1 MIRSINMGA
10 AALLAALTAVV
21 ALLIMAPASAG
32 ADDSRFVRL
41 GLNKSMVIRLPTPT
55 RDVLLGNPAIVDAV
69 VRTQN
74 TAYLFAKSV
83 GQTNAFFFDAEGRQ
97 ILSLDIEVALD
108 GKALQRLISRAIPGS
123 RITVDTVN
131 SNVILGGT
139 AANAAEA
146 RKAVDLATAF
156 VNGSSGGSTGGSSG
170 AAAAGGAAA
179 AAGGGS
185 SSGGGSGSAG
195 SGSTGN
201 VINNIAIIGKE
212 QVMLRVR
219 VAELQRD
226 VLKQFGID
234 TRALFTSG
242 GLTVGCLNVNPFTI
256 NDSLNGGLQTLA
268 NPLMGGVPGTGPVTA
283 ATGLGSSFVG
293 NGVQIDDLIKAYER
307 DGLIRTLAE
316 PTLTAISGENAKFLA
331 GGEFPIP
338 VAQDNDRTTIEF
350 KPFGVGLG
358 FTPVV
363 MSEGRISMRITS
375 EVSETT
381 PENAIRTD
389 RLTIPGLKVR
399 RAETTVELPSGG
411 SMVMAG
417 MIQERTKQDL
427 NGIPGVKDLPVLGA
441 LFRSRDYLSNE
452 TELVVI
458 VTPFIVAPVNENKL
472 TTPLDTLNLAS
483 DRQTILWGRLNRMY
497 GVQGGGAKGVYQGNV
512 GFIVE

>member
-1 MIRSINMGA
+1 MIKINNMGA
-10 AALLAALTAVV
+10 ATLLAALTAVV
-21 ALLIMAPASAG
+21 ALLIIAPASAG

-41 GLNKSMVIRLPTPT
+41 GLNKSMVIRLPTAT

-108 GKALQRLISRAIPGS
+108 GKALQKLISRAIPGS

-156 VNGSSGGSTGGSSG
+156 VNGSSGGSTGGSAG
-170 AAAAGGAAA
+170 AAAAGGATAS
-179 AAGGGS
+179 AAGG
-185 SSGGGSGSAG
+185 SSGGGSGG
-195 SGSTGN
+195 GNTGN
-201 VINNIAIIGKE
+201 IINNMVIIGKE

-234 TRALFTSG
+234 TRALFSSG
-242 GLTVGCLNVNPFTI
+242 GLTVGFLNVNPFTI

-268 NPLMGGVPGTGPVTA
+268 NPLMGGVAGTSPVTA

>member
-1 MIRSINMGA
+1 MTTGRDPRAITMRA
-10 AALLAALTAVV
+10 VLAAMLG
-21 ALLIMAPASAG
+21 LLIALSETAH
-32 ADDSRFVRL
+32 ADESRFVRL
-41 GLNKSMVIRLPTPT
+41 GLNKSMVIRLPTAS

-83 GQTNAFFFDAEGRQ
+83 GQTNAFFFDGNGRQ

-108 GKALQRLISRAIPGS
+108 GKALQRLIDRAIPMS

-131 SNVILGGT
+131 SNVILSGT
-139 AANAAEA
+139 AANGAEA
-146 RKAVDLATAF
+146 RRAVDLAAAF
-156 VNGSSGGSTGGSSG
+156 VGGS
-170 AAAAGGAAA
+170 
-179 AAGGGS
+179 AGGGAT
-185 SSGGGSGSAG
+185 GGAPGAAPAG
-195 SGSTGN
+195 AGPGN
-201 VINNIAIIGKE
+201 VINNITIIGKE

-234 TRALFTSG
+234 TRALFSSG
-242 GLTVGCLNVNPFTI
+242 GLTVGFLNANPFTI
-256 NDSLNGGLQTLA
+256 NG
-268 NPLMGGVPGTGPVTA
+268 PLTGPA
-283 ATGLGSSFVG
+283 AGLGSSFVG
-293 NGVQIDDLIKAYER
+293 KGVEIDALIKAYER

-338 VAQDNDRTTIEF
+338 VAQDDDRTTIEF

-381 PENAIRTD
+381 PENSIRTD
-389 RLTIPGLKVR
+389 RLSIPGLKVR

-427 NGIPGVKDLPVLGA
+427 NGVPGVKDLPVLGA

-458 VTPFIVAPVNENKL
+458 VTPFIVTAVNENKL
-472 TTPLDTLNLAS
+472 ATPLDTLNVAS
-483 DRQTILWGRLNRMY
+483 DPQTILWGRLNRIY
-497 GVQGGGAKGVYQGNV
+497 GVQGSAPKGVYQGDV

>member
-1 MIRSINMGA
+1 MIKINNMGA
-10 AALLAALTAVV
+10 ATLLAALTAVV
-21 ALLIMAPASAG
+21 ALLIIAPASAG

-41 GLNKSMVIRLPTPT
+41 GLNKSMVIRLPTAT

-108 GKALQRLISRAIPGS
+108 GKALQKLISRAIPGS

-156 VNGSSGGSTGGSSG
+156 VNGSSGGSTGGSAG
-170 AAAAGGAAA
+170 AAAAGGATAS
-179 AAGGGS
+179 AAGGG
-185 SSGGGSGSAG
+185 GGGGG
-195 SGSTGN
+195 GNTGN
-201 VINNIAIIGKE
+201 IINNIVIIGKE

-234 TRALFTSG
+234 TRALFSSG
-242 GLTVGCLNVNPFTI
+242 GLTVGFLNVNPFTI

-268 NPLMGGVPGTGPVTA
+268 NPLMGGVAGTSPVTA

>member
-1 MIRSINMGA
+1 MIKINNMGA
-10 AALLAALTAVV
+10 ATLLAALTALV
-21 ALLIMAPASAG
+21 ALLIIAPASAG

-41 GLNKSMVIRLPTPT
+41 GLNKSMVIRLPTAT

-108 GKALQRLISRAIPGS
+108 GKALQKLISRAIPGS

-156 VNGSSGGSTGGSSG
+156 VNGSSGGSTGGSAG
-170 AAAAGGAAA
+170 AAAAGGATAS
-179 AAGGGS
+179 AAGG
-185 SSGGGSGSAG
+185 SSGGGSGG
-195 SGSTGN
+195 GNTGN
-201 VINNIAIIGKE
+201 IINNMVIIGKE

-234 TRALFTSG
+234 TRALFSSG
-242 GLTVGCLNVNPFTI
+242 GLTVGFLNVNPFTI

-268 NPLMGGVPGTGPVTA
+268 NPLMGGVAGTSPVTA

>member
-1 MIRSINMGA
+1 MIKINNMGA
-10 AALLAALTAVV
+10 ATLLAALTALV
-21 ALLIMAPASAG
+21 ALLIIAPASAG

-41 GLNKSMVIRLPTPT
+41 GLNKSMVIRLPTAT

-108 GKALQRLISRAIPGS
+108 GKALQKLISRAIPGS

-156 VNGSSGGSTGGSSG
+156 VNGSSGGSTGGSAG
-170 AAAAGGAAA
+170 AAAAGGATAS
-179 AAGGGS
+179 AAGGS
-185 SSGGGSGSAG
+185 NGGGSGG
-195 SGSTGN
+195 GNTGN
-201 VINNIAIIGKE
+201 IINNMVIIGKE

-234 TRALFTSG
+234 TRALFSSG
-242 GLTVGCLNVNPFTI
+242 GLTVGFLNVNPFTI

-268 NPLMGGVPGTGPVTA
+268 NPLMGGVAGTSPVTA

>member
-1 MIRSINMGA
+1 MLKNMRAAGLT
-10 AALLAALTAVV
+10 AALVAAVV
-21 ALLIMAPASAG
+21 LLIMAPAAAG
-32 ADDSRFVRL
+32 AEETRFVRL

-74 TAYLFAKSV
+74 TAYLFAKGV
-83 GQTNAFFFDAEGRQ
+83 GQTNAFFFDGEGRQ

-108 GKALQRLISRAIPGS
+108 GKALQRLISRAIPDNH
-123 RITVDTVN
+123 ITVDTVN
-131 SNVILGGT
+131 SNVILAGT

-146 RKAVDLATAF
+146 RKAVDLAAAF
-156 VNGSSGGSTGGSSG
+156 VSGSSG
-170 AAAAGGAAA
+170 AATASAG
-179 AAGGGS
+179 AGGG
-185 SSGGGSGSAG
+185 GN
-195 SGSTGN
+195 TGN
-201 VINNIAIIGKE
+201 VINNIAILGKE

-234 TRALFTSG
+234 TRALFSSG
-242 GLTVGCLNVNPFTI
+242 GLTVGYLNVNPFTI
-256 NDSLNGGLQTLA
+256 NNSLNGGLQTVA
-268 NPLMGGVPGTGPVTA
+268 NPLMGGANPATA

-293 NGVQIDDLIKAYER
+293 DGVQLDDLIKAYER

-338 VAQDNDRTTIEF
+338 VAQDNNRTTIEF

-381 PENAIRTD
+381 TENAIRTD

>member
-1 MIRSINMGA
+1 MM
-10 AALLAALTAVV
+10 VV
-21 ALLIMAPASAG
+21 AVAITLGLLIRIPGFAH

-41 GLNKSMVIRLPTPT
+41 GLNKSMVIRLPTAT

-108 GKALQRLISRAIPGS
+108 GKALQKLISRAIPGS

-156 VNGSSGGSTGGSSG
+156 VNGSSGGSTGGSAG
-170 AAAAGGAAA
+170 AAAAGGATAS
-179 AAGGGS
+179 AAGGS
-185 SSGGGSGSAG
+185 NGGGSGG
-195 SGSTGN
+195 GNTGN
-201 VINNIAIIGKE
+201 IINNIVIIGKE

-234 TRALFTSG
+234 TRALFSSG
-242 GLTVGCLNVNPFTI
+242 GLTVGFLNVNPFTI

-268 NPLMGGVPGTGPVTA
+268 NPLMGGVAGTSPVTA

>member
-1 MIRSINMGA
+1 MTTGRDPRAITMRA
-10 AALLAALTAVV
+10 VLAAMLG
-21 ALLIMAPASAG
+21 LLIALSETAH
-32 ADDSRFVRL
+32 ADESRFVRL
-41 GLNKSMVIRLPTPT
+41 GLNKSMVIRLPTAS

-83 GQTNAFFFDAEGRQ
+83 GQTNAFFFDGNGRQ

-108 GKALQRLISRAIPGS
+108 GKALQRLIDRAIPMS

-131 SNVILGGT
+131 SNVILSGT
-139 AANAAEA
+139 AANGAEA
-146 RKAVDLATAF
+146 RRAVDLAAAF
-156 VNGSSGGSTGGSSG
+156 VGGS
-170 AAAAGGAAA
+170 
-179 AAGGGS
+179 AGGGAT
-185 SSGGGSGSAG
+185 GGAPGAAPAG
-195 SGSTGN
+195 AGPGN
-201 VINNIAIIGKE
+201 VINNITIIGKE

-234 TRALFTSG
+234 TRALFSSG
-242 GLTVGCLNVNPFTI
+242 GLTVGFLNANPFTI
-256 NDSLNGGLQTLA
+256 NG
-268 NPLMGGVPGTGPVTA
+268 PLTGPA
-283 ATGLGSSFVG
+283 AGLGSSFVG
-293 NGVQIDDLIKAYER
+293 KGVEIDALIKAYER

-338 VAQDNDRTTIEF
+338 VAQDDDRTTIEF

-381 PENAIRTD
+381 PENSIRTD
-389 RLTIPGLKVR
+389 RLSIPGLKVR

-427 NGIPGVKDLPVLGA
+427 NGVPGVKDLPVLGA

-458 VTPFIVAPVNENKL
+458 VTPFIVSAVNENKL
-472 TTPLDTLNLAS
+472 ATPLDTLNVAS
-483 DRQTILWGRLNRMY
+483 DPQTILWGRLNRIY
-497 GVQGGGAKGVYQGNV
+497 GVQGSAPKGVYQGDV

>member
-1 MIRSINMGA
+1 
-10 AALLAALTAVV
+10 
-21 ALLIMAPASAG
+21 
-32 ADDSRFVRL
+32 
-41 GLNKSMVIRLPTPT
+41 MVIRLPTAS

-74 TAYLFAKSV
+74 TAYLFAKSI
-83 GQTNAFFFDAEGRQ
+83 GQTNAFFFDADGRQ

-108 GKALQRLISRAIPGS
+108 GKALQRLIDRAIPGS

-131 SNVILGGT
+131 SNVILSGT

-146 RKAVDLATAF
+146 KRAVDLATAF
-156 VNGSSGGSTGGSSG
+156 VGGSSGGGAVGGAVG
-170 AAAAGGAAA
+170 GPPGGAASAGA
-179 AAGGGS
+179 ADGGS
-185 SSGGGSGSAG
+185 P
-195 SGSTGN
+195 GN

-234 TRALFTSG
+234 TRALFSSG
-242 GLTVGCLNVNPFTI
+242 GLTVGFLNANPFTI
-256 NDSLNGGLQTLA
+256 NGPLNAAAAGLA
-268 NPLMGGVPGTGPVTA
+268 G
-283 ATGLGSSFVG
+283 SFVG
-293 NGVQIDDLIKAYER
+293 KGVEIDGLIKAYER
-307 DGLIRTLAE
+307 DGLIHTLAE

-338 VAQDNDRTTIEF
+338 VAQNDDRTTIEF

-381 PENAIRTD
+381 SENSIRTD

-472 TTPLDTLNLAS
+472 ATPLDTLNTAS

-497 GVQGGGAKGVYQGNV
+497 GVQGSGPQGVYQGDV

>member
-1 MIRSINMGA
+1 MIKINNMGA
-10 AALLAALTAVV
+10 AALLAALTALV
-21 ALLIMAPASAG
+21 ALLIVAPASAG

-41 GLNKSMVIRLPTPT
+41 GLNKSMVIRLPTAT

-108 GKALQRLISRAIPGS
+108 GKALQKLISRAIPGS
-123 RITVDTVN
+123 RITADTVN

-156 VNGSSGGSTGGSSG
+156 VNGSSGGSTGGSAG
-170 AAAAGGAAA
+170 AAAAGGATAS
-179 AAGGGS
+179 AAGG
-185 SSGGGSGSAG
+185 SSGGGSGG
-195 SGSTGN
+195 GNTGN
-201 VINNIAIIGKE
+201 IINNMVIIGKE

-234 TRALFTSG
+234 TRALFSSG
-242 GLTVGCLNVNPFTI
+242 GLTVGFLNVNPFTI

-268 NPLMGGVPGTGPVTA
+268 NPLMGGVAGTSPVTA

-497 GVQGGGAKGVYQGNV
+497 GVQGGGAKGVYQCNV

>member
-1 MIRSINMGA
+1 MIATDNTLAMR
-10 AALLAALTAVV
+10 LLAALA
-21 ALLIMAPASAG
+21 ALALTIMIPVSAG
-32 ADDSRFVRL
+32 AEESRFVRL

-108 GKALQRLISRAIPGS
+108 GKALQKLISRAIPDS
-123 RITVDTVN
+123 HITVDTVN
-131 SNVILGGT
+131 SNVILAGT

-170 AAAAGGAAA
+170 AAAAGGAVAS
-179 AAGGGS
+179 AGGG
-185 SSGGGSGSAG
+185 AG
-195 SGSTGN
+195 AGSTGN
-201 VINNIAIIGKE
+201 VINNIVIIGKE

-219 VAELQRD
+219 VTELQRD

-234 TRALFTSG
+234 TRALFDGNPAVSFI
-242 GLTVGCLNVNPFTI
+242 NVNPFTVTTPPLSPETALGI
-256 NDSLNGGLQTLA
+256 HNDNGGT
-268 NPLMGGVPGTGPVTA
+268 
-283 ATGLGSSFVG
+283 
-293 NGVQIDDLIKAYER
+293 QIDQMLRVYER

-316 PTLTAISGENAKFLA
+316 PTLTAISGESAKFLA

-338 VAQDNDRTTIEF
+338 VAQENDTTTVEF
-350 KPFGVGLG
+350 KPFGVGLS

-381 PENAIRTD
+381 PENGIRVGQ
-389 RLTIPGLKVR
+389 LSIPGLKVR

-411 SMVMAG
+411 SMIMAG

-441 LFRSRDYLSNE
+441 LFRSRDFLSNE

-458 VTPFIVAPVNENKL
+458 VTPYIVGPVNENKL
-472 TTPLDTLNLAS
+472 ATPLDTLNVAS
-483 DRQTILWGRLNRMY
+483 DRQTILWDRLNRIY
-497 GVQGGGAKGVYQGNV
+497 GVQGSGPKGVYQGDF

>member
-1 MIRSINMGA
+1 MTKGTYGRAIRLV
-10 AALLAALTAVV
+10 AALAAGLG
-21 ALLIMAPASAG
+21 LLIGQPERGHAE
-32 ADDSRFVRL
+32 SRFVRL
-41 GLNKSMVIRLPTPT
+41 GLNKSMVIRLPTAS

-74 TAYLFAKSV
+74 TAYLFAKAV

-108 GKALQRLISRAIPGS
+108 GKALQRLIDRGIPGS
-123 RITVDTVN
+123 RIAVDTVN
-131 SNVILGGT
+131 SNVILSGT
-139 AANAAEA
+139 AANGAEA
-146 RKAVDLATAF
+146 RRAVDLATAF
-156 VNGSSGGSTGGSSG
+156 VGGSVG
-170 AAAAGGAAA
+170 APAS
-179 AAGGGS
+179 AGGGN
-185 SSGGGSGSAG
+185 GP
-195 SGSTGN
+195 GN
-201 VINNIAIIGKE
+201 VINNIAITGKE

-234 TRALFTSG
+234 TRALFSSG
-242 GLTVGCLNVNPFTI
+242 GLTVGYLNVNPLT
-256 NDSLNGGLQTLA
+256 LNGALTQSGA
-268 NPLMGGVPGTGPVTA
+268 
-283 ATGLGSSFVG
+283 GLGASFLG
-293 NGVQIDDLIKAYER
+293 KGVEIDALLQAYER

-338 VAQDNDRTTIEF
+338 VAQDDNRTTIEF

-381 PENAIRTD
+381 SENAVRTD

-417 MIQERTKQDL
+417 MIQERTKQEL
-427 NGIPGVKDLPVLGA
+427 NGVPGVRDLPVLGA
-441 LFRSRDYLSNE
+441 LFRSRDFLSNE

-458 VTPFIVAPVNENKL
+458 VTPFIVSAVNENKL
-472 TTPLDTLNLAS
+472 TTPLDTLHVAS
-483 DRQTILWGRLNRMY
+483 DRQTILWGRLNRLY
-497 GVQGGGAKGVYQGNV
+497 GVPGGGPKGVYQGDV

>member
-1 MIRSINMGA
+1 MTTEGYPQAIPLM
-10 AALLAALTAVV
+10 AALAAIVG
-21 ALLIMAPASAG
+21 LLIWLPQSAH
-32 ADDSRFVRL
+32 AEESRFVRL
-41 GLNKSMVIRLPTPT
+41 GLNKSMVIRLPASS

-74 TAYLFAKSV
+74 TAYLFAKSI
-83 GQTNAFFFDAEGRQ
+83 GQTNAFFFDADGRQ

-108 GKALQRLISRAIPGS
+108 GKALQRLIDRAIPDS

-131 SNVILGGT
+131 SNVILSGT

-146 RKAVDLATAF
+146 RRAVELATAF
-156 VNGSSGGSTGGSSG
+156 VGGSSGGG
-170 AAAAGGAAA
+170 APSAAVP
-179 AAGGGS
+179 AGGG
-185 SSGGGSGSAG
+185 GPP
-195 SGSTGN
+195 GN
-201 VINNIAIIGKE
+201 VINNIAILGKE

-234 TRALFTSG
+234 TRALFSSG
-242 GLTVGCLNVNPFTI
+242 GLAVGFVNANPFTI
-256 NDSLNGGLQTLA
+256 NG
-268 NPLMGGVPGTGPVTA
+268 PLTRA
-283 ATGLGSSFVG
+283 DAGLGTSFAG
-293 NGVQIDDLIKAYER
+293 KGVDIDALVQAYER

-381 PENAIRTD
+381 SENAIRTD
-389 RLTIPGLKVR
+389 RMTIPGLKVR

-427 NGIPGVKDLPVLGA
+427 NGVPGVKDLPVLGA

-458 VTPFIVAPVNENKL
+458 VTPFIVSPVNENKL
-472 TTPLDTLNLAS
+472 ATPLDTLNVAS
-483 DRQTILWGRLNRMY
+483 DRQSILWGRLNRMY
-497 GVQGGGAKGVYQGNV
+497 GVQGSGPKGVYQGDV

>member
-1 MIRSINMGA
+1 MLKNMRAAGLT
-10 AALLAALTAVV
+10 AALIATV
-21 ALLIMAPASAG
+21 ALLIMAPAAAG
-32 ADDSRFVRL
+32 AEEARFVRL

-83 GQTNAFFFDAEGRQ
+83 GQTNAFFFDGEGRQ

-108 GKALQRLISRAIPGS
+108 GKALQRLISRAIPDS
-123 RITVDTVN
+123 HITVDTVN
-131 SNVILGGT
+131 SNVILAGT

-146 RKAVDLATAF
+146 RKAVDLAAAF
-156 VNGSSGGSTGGSSG
+156 VNGSSGG
-170 AAAAGGAAA
+170 AA
-179 AAGGGS
+179 AAGGG
-185 SSGGGSGSAG
+185 GAN
-195 SGSTGN
+195 TGN
-201 VINNIAIIGKE
+201 VINNIVILGKE

-234 TRALFTSG
+234 TRALFSSG
-242 GLTVGCLNVNPFTI
+242 GLTVGYLNVNPFTV
-256 NDSLNGGLQTLA
+256 NDSLNGGLQRVA
-268 NPLMGGVPGTGPVTA
+268 NPLMGGVADTNPVAA

-293 NGVQIDDLIKAYER
+293 DGVQLDDLVKAYER

-381 PENAIRTD
+381 SENAIRTD

-411 SMVMAG
+411 SLVMAG
-417 MIQERTKQDL
+417 MLQERTKQDL

>member
-1 MIRSINMGA
+1 MRA
-10 AALLAALTAVV
+10 VLAAMLG
-21 ALLIMAPASAG
+21 LLIALSETAH
-32 ADDSRFVRL
+32 ADESRFVRL
-41 GLNKSMVIRLPTPT
+41 GLNKSMVIRLPTAS

-83 GQTNAFFFDAEGRQ
+83 GQTNAFFFDGNGRQ

-108 GKALQRLISRAIPGS
+108 GKALQRLIDRAIPMS

-131 SNVILGGT
+131 SNVILSGT
-139 AANAAEA
+139 AANGAEA
-146 RKAVDLATAF
+146 RRAVDLAAAF
-156 VNGSSGGSTGGSSG
+156 VGGS
-170 AAAAGGAAA
+170 
-179 AAGGGS
+179 AGGGAT
-185 SSGGGSGSAG
+185 GGAPGAAPAG
-195 SGSTGN
+195 AGPGN
-201 VINNIAIIGKE
+201 VINNITIIGKE

-234 TRALFTSG
+234 TRALFSSG
-242 GLTVGCLNVNPFTI
+242 GLTVGFLNANPFTI
-256 NDSLNGGLQTLA
+256 NG
-268 NPLMGGVPGTGPVTA
+268 PLTGPA
-283 ATGLGSSFVG
+283 AGLGSSFVG
-293 NGVQIDDLIKAYER
+293 KGVEIDALIKAYER

-338 VAQDNDRTTIEF
+338 VAQDDDRTTIEF

-381 PENAIRTD
+381 PENSIRTD
-389 RLTIPGLKVR
+389 RLSIPGLKVR

-427 NGIPGVKDLPVLGA
+427 NGVPGVKDLPVLGA

-458 VTPFIVAPVNENKL
+458 VTPFIVTAVNENKL
-472 TTPLDTLNLAS
+472 ATPLDTLNVAS
-483 DRQTILWGRLNRMY
+483 DPQTILWGRLNRIY
-497 GVQGGGAKGVYQGNV
+497 GVQGSAPKGVYQGDV

>member
-1 MIRSINMGA
+1 MIKINNMGA
-10 AALLAALTAVV
+10 ATLLAALTAVV
-21 ALLIMAPASAG
+21 ALLIIAPASAG

-41 GLNKSMVIRLPTPT
+41 GLNKSMVIRLPTAT

-108 GKALQRLISRAIPGS
+108 GKALQKLISRAIPGS

-156 VNGSSGGSTGGSSG
+156 VNGSSGGSTGGSAG
-170 AAAAGGAAA
+170 AAAAGGATAS
-179 AAGGGS
+179 AAGG
-185 SSGGGSGSAG
+185 SSGGGSGG
-195 SGSTGN
+195 GNTGN
-201 VINNIAIIGKE
+201 IINNIVIIGKE

-234 TRALFTSG
+234 TRALFSSG
-242 GLTVGCLNVNPFTI
+242 GLTVGFLNVNPFTI
-256 NDSLNGGLQTLA
+256 NDSLNGGLQTVA

>member
-1 MIRSINMGA
+1 MIKINNMGA
-10 AALLAALTAVV
+10 ATLLAALTALV
-21 ALLIMAPASAG
+21 ALLIIAPASAG

-41 GLNKSMVIRLPTPT
+41 GLNKSMVIRLPTAT

-108 GKALQRLISRAIPGS
+108 GKALQKLISRAIPGS

-156 VNGSSGGSTGGSSG
+156 VNGSSGGSTGGSAG
-170 AAAAGGAAA
+170 AAAAGGATAS
-179 AAGGGS
+179 AAGGS
-185 SSGGGSGSAG
+185 NGGGN
-195 SGSTGN
+195 TGN
-201 VINNIAIIGKE
+201 IINNMVIIGKE

-234 TRALFTSG
+234 TRALFSSG
-242 GLTVGCLNVNPFTI
+242 GLTVGFLNVNPFTI

-307 DGLIRTLAE
+307 DGLIRTLAV

>member
-1 MIRSINMGA
+1 MIKINNMGA
-10 AALLAALTAVV
+10 ATLLAALTAVV
-21 ALLIMAPASAG
+21 ALLIIAPASAS

-41 GLNKSMVIRLPTPT
+41 GLNKSMVIRLPTAT

-74 TAYLFAKSV
+74 TAYLFAKSL

-108 GKALQRLISRAIPGS
+108 GKALQKLISRAIPGS

-156 VNGSSGGSTGGSSG
+156 VNGSSGGSTGGSAG
-170 AAAAGGAAA
+170 AAAAGGATAS
-179 AAGGGS
+179 AAGGSG
-185 SSGGGSGSAG
+185 GGGSGG
-195 SGSTGN
+195 GNTGN
-201 VINNIAIIGKE
+201 IINNMVIIGKE

-234 TRALFTSG
+234 TRTLFSSG
-242 GLTVGCLNVNPFTI
+242 GLTVGFLNVNPFTI

-268 NPLMGGVPGTGPVTA
+268 NPLMGGVAGTSPVTA

>member
-1 MIRSINMGA
+1 MIKINNMGA
-10 AALLAALTAVV
+10 ATLLAALTAVV
-21 ALLIMAPASAG
+21 ALLIIAPASAG

-41 GLNKSMVIRLPTPT
+41 GLNKSMVIRLPTAT

-108 GKALQRLISRAIPGS
+108 GKALQKLISRAIPGS

-156 VNGSSGGSTGGSSG
+156 VNGSSGGSTGGSAG
-170 AAAAGGAAA
+170 AAAAGGATAS
-179 AAGGGS
+179 AAGGS
-185 SSGGGSGSAG
+185 NGGGSGG
-195 SGSTGN
+195 GNTG
-201 VINNIAIIGKE
+201 VIINNIVIIGKE

-234 TRALFTSG
+234 TRALFSSG
-242 GLTVGCLNVNPFTI
+242 GLTVGFLNVNPFTI

-268 NPLMGGVPGTGPVTA
+268 NPLMGGVAGTSPVTA

>member
-1 MIRSINMGA
+1 MIKINNMGA
-10 AALLAALTAVV
+10 ATLLAALTALV
-21 ALLIMAPASAG
+21 ALLIIAPASAG

-41 GLNKSMVIRLPTPT
+41 GLNKSMVIRLPTAT

-108 GKALQRLISRAIPGS
+108 GKALQKLISRAIPGS

-156 VNGSSGGSTGGSSG
+156 VNGSSGGSTGGSAG
-170 AAAAGGAAA
+170 AAAAGGATAS
-179 AAGGGS
+179 AAGG
-185 SSGGGSGSAG
+185 SSGGGSGG
-195 SGSTGN
+195 GNTGN
-201 VINNIAIIGKE
+201 IINNIVIIGKE

-234 TRALFTSG
+234 TRALFSSG
-242 GLTVGCLNVNPFTI
+242 GLTVGFLNVNPFTI

-268 NPLMGGVPGTGPVTA
+268 NPLMGGVAGTSPVTA

>member
-1 MIRSINMGA
+1 
-10 AALLAALTAVV
+10 
-21 ALLIMAPASAG
+21 
-32 ADDSRFVRL
+32 
-41 GLNKSMVIRLPTPT
+41 
-55 RDVLLGNPAIVDAV
+55 
-69 VRTQN
+69 
-74 TAYLFAKSV
+74 
-83 GQTNAFFFDAEGRQ
+83 
-97 ILSLDIEVALD
+97 
-108 GKALQRLISRAIPGS
+108 
-123 RITVDTVN
+123 
-131 SNVILGGT
+131 
-139 AANAAEA
+139 
-146 RKAVDLATAF
+146 
-156 VNGSSGGSTGGSSG
+156 
-170 AAAAGGAAA
+170 
-179 AAGGGS
+179 
-185 SSGGGSGSAG
+185 
-195 SGSTGN
+195 
-201 VINNIAIIGKE
+201 
-212 QVMLRVR
+212 
-219 VAELQRD
+219 
-226 VLKQFGID
+226 
-234 TRALFTSG
+234 
-242 GLTVGCLNVNPFTI
+242 
-256 NDSLNGGLQTLA
+256 
-268 NPLMGGVPGTGPVTA
+268 MGGVPGTGPVTA

>member
-1 MIRSINMGA
+1 MIKINNMGA
-10 AALLAALTAVV
+10 ATLLAALTALV
-21 ALLIMAPASAG
+21 ALLIIAPASAG

-41 GLNKSMVIRLPTPT
+41 GLNKSMVIRLPTAT
-55 RDVLLGNPAIVDAV
+55 RDVLLGNPSIVDAV

-108 GKALQRLISRAIPGS
+108 GKALQKLISRAIPGS

-156 VNGSSGGSTGGSSG
+156 VNGSSGGSTGGSAG
-170 AAAAGGAAA
+170 AAAAGGATAS
-179 AAGGGS
+179 AAGG
-185 SSGGGSGSAG
+185 SSGGGGN
-195 SGSTGN
+195 TGN
-201 VINNIAIIGKE
+201 IINNMVIIGKE

-234 TRALFTSG
+234 TRALFSSG
-242 GLTVGCLNVNPFTI
+242 GLTVGFLNVNPFTI

-268 NPLMGGVPGTGPVTA
+268 NPLMGGVAGTSPVTA

>member
-1 MIRSINMGA
+1 MIKINNMGA
-10 AALLAALTAVV
+10 ATLLAALTVVV
-21 ALLIMAPASAG
+21 ALLIIAPASAG

-41 GLNKSMVIRLPTPT
+41 GLNKSMVIRLPTAT

-108 GKALQRLISRAIPGS
+108 GKALQKLISRAIPGS

-156 VNGSSGGSTGGSSG
+156 VNGSSGGSTGGSAG
-170 AAAAGGAAA
+170 AAAAGGATAS
-179 AAGGGS
+179 AAGG
-185 SSGGGSGSAG
+185 SSGGGGN
-195 SGSTGN
+195 TGN
-201 VINNIAIIGKE
+201 IINNIVIIGKE

-234 TRALFTSG
+234 TRALFSSG
-242 GLTVGCLNVNPFTI
+242 GLTVGFLNVNPFTI

-268 NPLMGGVPGTGPVTA
+268 NPLMGGVAGTSPVTA

>member
-1 MIRSINMGA
+1 MIKINNMGA
-10 AALLAALTAVV
+10 ATLLAALTALV
-21 ALLIMAPASAG
+21 ALLIIAPASAG

-41 GLNKSMVIRLPTPT
+41 GLNKSMVIRLPTAT

-108 GKALQRLISRAIPGS
+108 GKALQKLISRAIPGS

-156 VNGSSGGSTGGSSG
+156 VNGSSGGSTGGSAG
-170 AAAAGGAAA
+170 AAAAGGATAS
-179 AAGGGS
+179 AAGG
-185 SSGGGSGSAG
+185 SSGGGSGG
-195 SGSTGN
+195 GNTG
-201 VINNIAIIGKE
+201 VIINNIVIIGKE

-234 TRALFTSG
+234 TRALFSSG
-242 GLTVGCLNVNPFTI
+242 GLTVGFLNVNPFTI

-268 NPLMGGVPGTGPVTA
+268 NPLMGGVAGTSPVTA

>member
-1 MIRSINMGA
+1 MIKINNMGA
-10 AALLAALTAVV
+10 ATLLAALTALV
-21 ALLIMAPASAG
+21 ALLIIAPASAG

-41 GLNKSMVIRLPTPT
+41 GLNKSMVIRLPTAT

-108 GKALQRLISRAIPGS
+108 GKALQKLISRAIPGS

-156 VNGSSGGSTGGSSG
+156 VNGSSGGSTGGSAG
-170 AAAAGGAAA
+170 AAAAGGATAS
-179 AAGGGS
+179 AAGG
-185 SSGGGSGSAG
+185 SSGGGN
-195 SGSTGN
+195 TGN
-201 VINNIAIIGKE
+201 IINNIVIIGKE

-234 TRALFTSG
+234 TRALFSSG
-242 GLTVGCLNVNPFTI
+242 GLTVGFLNVNPFTI

-268 NPLMGGVPGTGPVTA
+268 NPLMGGVAGTSPVTA

>member
-1 MIRSINMGA
+1 MIKINNMGA
-10 AALLAALTAVV
+10 AALLAALTALV
-21 ALLIMAPASAG
+21 ALLIVAPASAG

-41 GLNKSMVIRLPTPT
+41 GLNKSMVIRLPTAT

-108 GKALQRLISRAIPGS
+108 GKALQKLISRAIPGS
-123 RITVDTVN
+123 RITADTVN

-156 VNGSSGGSTGGSSG
+156 VNGSSGGSTGGSAG
-170 AAAAGGAAA
+170 AAAAGGATAS
-179 AAGGGS
+179 AAGG
-185 SSGGGSGSAG
+185 SSGGGSGG
-195 SGSTGN
+195 GGNTGN
-201 VINNIAIIGKE
+201 IINNIVIIGKE

-234 TRALFTSG
+234 TRALFSSG
-242 GLTVGCLNVNPFTI
+242 GLTVGFLNVNPFTI
-256 NDSLNGGLQTLA
+256 NDSLNGGLQTVA